1 MKTKQGVH
9 IHNLVFET
17 ILGILEFE
25 RLKPQKISVDLDL
38 FYTQL
43 PSKAYLDYM
52 EIQELIQKMMQ
63 EKQYLL
69 IEDALKDL
77 SHALKT
83 RYSGISELYLKISKL
98 EISPN
103 SQVGASVKI
112 CYENNLKF
120 RTSFYH

>member
-9 IHNLVFET
+9 IHNFVFET

-25 RLKPQKISVDLDL
+25 RLKPQKISVNVDL
-38 FYTQL
+38 FYTEL
-43 PSKAYLDYM
+43 PHKTYLDYM
-52 EIQELIQKMMQ
+52 EIQELIQKMMR

-77 SHALKT
+77 SHVLKT
-83 RYSGISELYLKISKL
+83 RYKEISELYLKISKL

-112 CYENNLKF
+112 CYETNL
-120 RTSFYH
+120 

>member
-9 IHNLVFET
+9 VHNFVFET

-38 FYTQL
+38 FYTEL
-43 PSKAYLDYM
+43 PNKAYLDYM

-77 SHALKT
+77 SHVLKT
-83 RYSGISELYLKISKL
+83 RYSEITELYLKISKL

-103 SQVGASVKI
+103 SQVGVSVKI
-112 CYENNLKF
+112 YYETDL
-120 RTSFYH
+120 

>member
-1 MKTKQGVH
+1 MKTKQAVH

-17 ILGILEFE
+17 ILGVLEFE
-25 RLKPQKISVDLDL
+25 RLKPQKISVNLDL
-38 FYTQL
+38 FYTEL
-43 PSKAYLDYM
+43 PNKAYLDYM
-52 EIQELIQKMMQ
+52 EIQELIQKMMR

-77 SHALKT
+77 SQILKT
-83 RYSGISELYLKISKL
+83 RYKEISELFLKISKL

-112 CYENNLKF
+112 YYENVL
-120 RTSFYH
+120 

>member
-38 FYTQL
+38 FYTEL
-43 PSKAYLDYM
+43 SNKAYLDYM
-52 EIQELIQKMMQ
+52 EIQEIIQNTMR

-77 SHALKT
+77 SQILKT
-83 RYSGISELYLKISKL
+83 CYKEISELFLKISKL

-112 CYENNLKF
+112 CYESNL
-120 RTSFYH
+120 

>member
-9 IHNLVFET
+9 IHNFVFET

-25 RLKPQKISVDLDL
+25 RLKTQKISVDLDL

-43 PSKAYLDYM
+43 PDKTYLDYIK
-52 EIQELIQKMMQ
+52 IQELIQKMMQ

-83 RYSGISELYLKISKL
+83 RYKEISELFLKISKL

-112 CYENNLKF
+112 YYENDL
-120 RTSFYH
+120 

>member
-1 MKTKQGVH
+1 MKTKQAVH
-9 IHNLVFET
+9 IHHLVFET

-38 FYTQL
+38 FYTEL
-43 PSKAYLDYM
+43 PNKAYLDYM
-52 EIQELIQKMMQ
+52 EIQEIIQNTMR
-63 EKQYLL
+63 EKRYFL

-77 SHALKT
+77 SQILKT
-83 RYSGISELYLKISKL
+83 HYKEISELFLKISKL

-112 CYENNLKF
+112 YYENDL
-120 RTSFYH
+120 

>member
-9 IHNLVFET
+9 IHNFVFET

-25 RLKPQKISVDLDL
+25 RLKPQKISVNVDL
-38 FYTQL
+38 FYTEL
-43 PSKAYLDYM
+43 PNKAYLDYM
-52 EIQELIQKMMQ
+52 EIQEIIQNTMR

-77 SHALKT
+77 SQILKT
-83 RYSGISELYLKISKL
+83 RYKEISELFLKISKL

-112 CYENNLKF
+112 RYENDL
-120 RTSFYH
+120 

>member
-1 MKTKQGVH
+1 MRTQQGVH
-9 IHNLVFET
+9 IHNFVFET

-38 FYTQL
+38 FYTEL
-43 PSKAYLDYM
+43 PNKAYLDYM

-77 SHALKT
+77 SQILKT
-83 RYSGISELYLKISKL
+83 HYKEISELFLKISKL

-112 CYENNLKF
+112 YYENDL
-120 RTSFYH
+120 

>member
-1 MKTKQGVH
+1 MKTQQGVH
-9 IHNLVFET
+9 IHNFVFET

-43 PSKAYLDYM
+43 PHRAYLDYIK
-52 EIQELIQKMMQ
+52 IQEIIQKMMQ

-77 SHALKT
+77 SHVLKM

-112 CYENNLKF
+112 CYENDL
-120 RTSFYH
+120 

>member
-1 MKTKQGVH
+1 MKTQQGVH
-9 IHNLVFET
+9 IHNFVFET

-38 FYTQL
+38 FYTEL
-43 PSKAYLDYM
+43 PHRAYLDYM
-52 EIQELIQKMMQ
+52 EIQEIIQKMMQ

-77 SHALKT
+77 SHALKMH
-83 RYSGISELYLKISKL
+83 YSAISELYLKISKL

-112 CYENNLKF
+112 RYENDL
-120 RTSFYH
+120 

>member
-9 IHNLVFET
+9 VHNFVFET

-25 RLKPQKISVDLDL
+25 RLKPQKISINLDL
-38 FYTQL
+38 FYTEL
-43 PSKAYLDYM
+43 PNKAYLDYM
-52 EIQELIQKMMQ
+52 EIQEIIQNTMR

-77 SHALKT
+77 SHVLKT
-83 RYSGISELYLKISKL
+83 RYEEISELYLKISKL

-112 CYENNLKF
+112 YYENDL
-120 RTSFYH
+120 

>member
-1 MKTKQGVH
+1 MKTKQAVH

-38 FYTQL
+38 FYTEL
-43 PSKAYLDYM
+43 PNKAYLDYM
-52 EIQELIQKMMQ
+52 EIQEIIQNTMR

-77 SHALKT
+77 SQILKT
-83 RYSGISELYLKISKL
+83 RYSEISELFLKISKL

-112 CYENNLKF
+112 YYENDL
-120 RTSFYH
+120 

>member
-9 IHNLVFET
+9 IHHLVFET

-25 RLKPQKISVDLDL
+25 RLKPQKISVNLDL
-38 FYTQL
+38 FYTEL
-43 PSKAYLDYM
+43 PNKAYLDYM
-52 EIQELIQKMMQ
+52 EIQEIIQNTMR

-77 SHALKT
+77 SQILKT
-83 RYSGISELYLKISKL
+83 RYKEISELFLKISKL

-112 CYENNLKF
+112 YYENDL
-120 RTSFYH
+120 

>member
-25 RLKPQKISVDLDL
+25 RLKPQKISVNVDL
-38 FYTQL
+38 FYTEL
-43 PSKAYLDYM
+43 PNKAYLDYM
-52 EIQELIQKMMQ
+52 EIQELIQKMMR

-77 SHALKT
+77 SHVLKT
-83 RYSGISELYLKISKL
+83 RYKEITELFLKISKL

-112 CYENNLKF
+112 YYENDL
-120 RTSFYH
+120 

>member
-25 RLKPQKISVDLDL
+25 RLKPQKISVNLDL
-38 FYTQL
+38 FYTEL
-43 PSKAYLDYM
+43 PNKAYLDYM
-52 EIQELIQKMMQ
+52 EIQEIIQNTMR
-63 EKQYLL
+63 EKQYFL

-77 SHALKT
+77 SHVLKT
-83 RYSGISELYLKISKL
+83 RYKEISELFLKISKL

-112 CYENNLKF
+112 YYENDL
-120 RTSFYH
+120 

>member
-9 IHNLVFET
+9 IHHLVFET

-38 FYTQL
+38 FYTEL
-43 PSKAYLDYM
+43 PNKAYLDYM
-52 EIQELIQKMMQ
+52 EIQEIIQNTMR
-63 EKQYLL
+63 EKQYFL

-77 SHALKT
+77 SQILKT
-83 RYSGISELYLKISKL
+83 RYKEISELYLKISKL

-112 CYENNLKF
+112 YYENDL
-120 RTSFYH
+120 

>member
-1 MKTKQGVH
+1 MKTKQAVH

-25 RLKPQKISVDLDL
+25 RLKPQKISVNLDL
-38 FYTQL
+38 FYTEL
-43 PSKAYLDYM
+43 PNKAYLDYM
-52 EIQELIQKMMQ
+52 EIQEIIQNTMR
-63 EKQYLL
+63 EKQYFL

-77 SHALKT
+77 SHVLKT
-83 RYSGISELYLKISKL
+83 RYKEISELFLKISKL

-112 CYENNLKF
+112 YYENVL
-120 RTSFYH
+120 

>member
-9 IHNLVFET
+9 VHNLVFET

-25 RLKPQKISVDLDL
+25 RLKPQKISVNVDL
-38 FYTQL
+38 FYTEL
-43 PSKAYLDYM
+43 PNKAYLDYM
-52 EIQELIQKMMQ
+52 EIQEIIQNTMR

-77 SHALKT
+77 SHVLKT
-83 RYSGISELYLKISKL
+83 RYKEISELFLKISKL

-112 CYENNLKF
+112 CYENVL
-120 RTSFYH
+120 

>member
-1 MKTKQGVH
+1 MKTQQGVH
-9 IHNLVFET
+9 IHNLVFEA

-25 RLKPQKISVDLDL
+25 RLKPQKISVNLDL

-43 PSKAYLDYM
+43 PSKAYLDYIK
-52 EIQELIQKMMQ
+52 IQELIQKMMQ
-63 EKQYLL
+63 ENQYLL

-83 RYSGISELYLKISKL
+83 RYSEISELHLKISKL

-112 CYENNLKF
+112 CYENDL
-120 RTSFYH
+120 

>member
-1 MKTKQGVH
+1 MKTKQAVH

-38 FYTQL
+38 FYTEL
-43 PSKAYLDYM
+43 PNKAYLDYM
-52 EIQELIQKMMQ
+52 EIQEIIQNTMR

-77 SHALKT
+77 SQILKT
-83 RYSGISELYLKISKL
+83 RYKEISELFLKISKL

-112 CYENNLKF
+112 YYENVL
-120 RTSFYH
+120 

>member
-1 MKTKQGVH
+1 MKTKQGIHVH
-9 IHNLVFET
+9 NFVFET

-38 FYTQL
+38 FYTEL
-43 PSKAYLDYM
+43 PNKTYLDYM

-77 SHALKT
+77 SHVLKT
-83 RYSGISELYLKISKL
+83 RYKEISELFLKISKL

-112 CYENNLKF
+112 YYENNL
-120 RTSFYH
+120 

>member
-1 MKTKQGVH
+1 MKIKQGVH
-9 IHNLVFET
+9 VYNFVFET

-43 PSKAYLDYM
+43 PNKSYLDYM
-52 EIQELIQKMMQ
+52 EIQEIIQNTMR
-63 EKQYLL
+63 EKQYFL

-77 SHALKT
+77 SHVLKT
-83 RYSGISELYLKISKL
+83 RYKEITELYLKISKL

-112 CYENNLKF
+112 YYENNL
-120 RTSFYH
+120 

>member
-25 RLKPQKISVDLDL
+25 RLKPQKISVNLDL

-77 SHALKT
+77 SHVLKT
-83 RYSGISELYLKISKL
+83 CYKEISELYLKISKL

-112 CYENNLKF
+112 RYESNL
-120 RTSFYH
+120 

>member
-25 RLKPQKISVDLDL
+25 RLKPQKISVNLDL

-43 PSKAYLDYM
+43 PNKTYLDYM

-77 SHALKT
+77 SHVLKT
-83 RYSGISELYLKISKL
+83 RYSGISELHLKISKL

-112 CYENNLKF
+112 CYESNL
-120 RTSFYH
+120 

>member
-1 MKTKQGVH
+1 MKTKQAVH

-52 EIQELIQKMMQ
+52 EIQELIQNTMR
-63 EKQYLL
+63 EKQYFL

-77 SHALKT
+77 SHVLKT
-83 RYSGISELYLKISKL
+83 RYNEISELYLKISKL

-112 CYENNLKF
+112 YYETNL
-120 RTSFYH
+120 

>member
-9 IHNLVFET
+9 IHNLVFEA

-25 RLKPQKISVDLDL
+25 RFKPQKISVDLDL
-38 FYTQL
+38 FYAQL

-83 RYSGISELYLKISKL
+83 HYKEITELYLKISKL

-112 CYENNLKF
+112 RYESNL
-120 RTSFYH
+120 

>member
-43 PSKAYLDYM
+43 PNKAYLDYM
-52 EIQELIQKMMQ
+52 EIQELIQNTMQ

-83 RYSGISELYLKISKL
+83 RYNKISELYLKISKL

-112 CYENNLKF
+112 RYESNL
-120 RTSFYH
+120 

>member
-25 RLKPQKISVDLDL
+25 RLKPQKISVNVDL
-38 FYTQL
+38 FYTEL
-43 PSKAYLDYM
+43 PNKVYLDYM
-52 EIQELIQKMMQ
+52 EIQEIIQNTMR

-77 SHALKT
+77 SHVLKT
-83 RYSGISELYLKISKL
+83 RYKEISELFLKISKL

-112 CYENNLKF
+112 YYENDL
-120 RTSFYH
+120 

>member
-9 IHNLVFET
+9 IHHLVFET

-25 RLKPQKISVDLDL
+25 RLKPQKISVNVDL
-38 FYTQL
+38 FYTEL
-43 PSKAYLDYM
+43 PNKAYLDYM
-52 EIQELIQKMMQ
+52 EIQEIIQNTMR
-63 EKQYLL
+63 EKQYFL

-77 SHALKT
+77 SHVLKT
-83 RYSGISELYLKISKL
+83 RYKEISELFLKISKL

-112 CYENNLKF
+112 YYENVL
-120 RTSFYH
+120 

>member
-43 PSKAYLDYM
+43 PNKAYLDYM
-52 EIQELIQKMMQ
+52 EIQELIEEMMQ

-69 IEDALKDL
+69 IEDAMKDL

-83 RYSGISELYLKISKL
+83 CYNEISELYLKISKL

-112 CYENNLKF
+112 CYENDL
-120 RTSFYH
+120 

>member
-9 IHNLVFET
+9 IHNFVFET

-38 FYTQL
+38 FYMEL
-43 PSKAYLDYM
+43 PNKAYLDYM

-77 SHALKT
+77 SHVLKT
-83 RYSGISELYLKISKL
+83 CYEEISELYLKISKL

-112 CYENNLKF
+112 YYENDL
-120 RTSFYH
+120 

>member
-1 MKTKQGVH
+1 MKTQQGIH
-9 IHNLVFET
+9 IHNLVFEA

-25 RLKPQKISVDLDL
+25 RLKPQKISVNLDL

-43 PSKAYLDYM
+43 PNKAYLDYIK
-52 EIQELIQKMMQ
+52 IQELIQKMMQ
-63 EKQYLL
+63 ENQYLL

-83 RYSGISELYLKISKL
+83 RYSEISELYLKISKL

-112 CYENNLKF
+112 RYENDL
-120 RTSFYH
+120 

>member
-43 PSKAYLDYM
+43 PNKAYLDYM
-52 EIQELIQKMMQ
+52 EIQEIIQNTMR
-63 EKQYLL
+63 EKQYFL

-77 SHALKT
+77 SQILKT
-83 RYSGISELYLKISKL
+83 RYKEITELFLKISKL

-112 CYENNLKF
+112 YYENDL
-120 RTSFYH
+120 

>member
-9 IHNLVFET
+9 VHNFVFEA

-25 RLKPQKISVDLDL
+25 RLKPQKISVNLDL

-43 PSKAYLDYM
+43 PNKVYLDYM

-63 EKQYLL
+63 EKQYFL

-77 SHALKT
+77 SHVLKT
-83 RYSGISELYLKISKL
+83 RYKEITELYLKISKL

-112 CYENNLKF
+112 YYENDL
-120 RTSFYH
+120 

>member
-1 MKTKQGVH
+1 MKAKQGVH
-9 IHNLVFET
+9 IHNFVFET

-38 FYTQL
+38 FYTEL
-43 PSKAYLDYM
+43 PNKAYLDYM

-77 SHALKT
+77 SHVLKT
-83 RYSGISELYLKISKL
+83 HYKEISELFLKISKL

-112 CYENNLKF
+112 YYENNL
-120 RTSFYH
+120 

>member
-1 MKTKQGVH
+1 MKAKQGVH
-9 IHNLVFET
+9 VHNFVFET

-43 PSKAYLDYM
+43 PNKAYLDYM
-52 EIQELIQKMMQ
+52 EIQEIIQNTMQ

-77 SHALKT
+77 SHVLKT
-83 RYSGISELYLKISKL
+83 RYKEITELYLKISKL

-112 CYENNLKF
+112 YYENDL
-120 RTSFYH
+120 

>member
-9 IHNLVFET
+9 IHHLVFET

-25 RLKPQKISVDLDL
+25 RLKPQKISVNVDL
-38 FYTQL
+38 FYTEL
-43 PSKAYLDYM
+43 PNKAYLDYM
-52 EIQELIQKMMQ
+52 EIQEIIQNTMR

-77 SHALKT
+77 SHVLKT
-83 RYSGISELYLKISKL
+83 RYKEISELFLKISKL

-112 CYENNLKF
+112 CYETNL
-120 RTSFYH
+120 

>member
-9 IHNLVFET
+9 IHHFVFET

-38 FYTQL
+38 FYTEL
-43 PSKAYLDYM
+43 PHRAYLDYM
-52 EIQELIQKMMQ
+52 EIQEIIQKMMQ

-83 RYSGISELYLKISKL
+83 RYNEISELYLKISKL

-112 CYENNLKF
+112 RYESNL
-120 RTSFYH
+120 